1 MLMVSSIVLHEWA
14 FRDKRKYLANVFFMT
29 DKFYMFLSFLFR
41 GLGLRTRTMTEVC
54 RNFLPFYLGPLKRKY
69 SSQILS
75 TYLHVSCIYCHH
87 RLTATTN
94 DIKLYSHTGDE
105 CLSNSNKSIIY
116 FLKKLTTLA
125 SEWPS
130 SAVECSTFAG
140 ERLTRHFFSLA
151 KSFRA
156 SSAFRLSSVQ
166 QSLASGRNRLTSRQR
181 IASFC

>member
-1 MLMVSSIVLHEWA
+1 
-14 FRDKRKYLANVFFMT
+14 MT
-29 DKFYMFLSFLFR
+29 DSFVMFLSFFSFVLFILFICFYLFIWFFFFW
-41 GLGLRTRTMTEVC
+41 GGAIFRTRTMTEIC

-75 TYLHVSCIYCHH
+75 TYLHVSWIYCHH

-94 DIKLYSHTGDE
+94 DIKLYSRTGGE